1 MPDDLP
7 VPARPARPAAPA
19 LDRAA
24 VERVLARAA
33 ELQVARAGGDA
44 GLSEADL
51 LAAAGEA
58 GISPEH
64 VRLAL
69 AEERLRA
76 ARGGAAPAAE
86 RGLAARVAGPAHVG
100 AERVV
105 AGPVARALDALGG
118 WLEREEGMRLARR
131 SGAHAAWEPRRDV
144 LGQLARG
151 LRGGGSQALRRVPLV
166 SAVAL
171 PAGDGPSGEERVLLR
186 VEADLSPARR
196 QRLAAGAVVAG
207 SGAAAG
213 GAILGVGAVA
223 HALVAVVAPL
233 AAIPLLAGGAAAW
246 ALGRGQR
253 SAAERTRAALEQLLD
268 RVEAD
273 PPAAPPPRAAA
284 LLGVLDEVRRA
295 LR

>member
-7 VPARPARPAAPA
+7 VPARPPAPA

-76 ARGGAAPAAE
+76 ARGTSVALPPE

-100 AERVV
+100 AERLV
-105 AGPVARALDALGG
+105 AGPVARALDALGA

-131 SGAHAAWEPRRDV
+131 SGAHAAWEPRNDV
-144 LGQLARG
+144 LGSLARG
-151 LRGGGSQALRRVPLV
+151 LRGGGSQALRRVPLL

-196 QRLAAGAVVAG
+196 QRLTAGAVVAG

-213 GAILGVGAVA
+213 GAILGVGVVA

-233 AAIPLLAGGAAAW
+233 AVIPVLAGGAAAW
-246 ALGRGQR
+246 ALGRGHR
-253 SAAERTRAALEQLLD
+253 TAAERTQAALEQLLD
-268 RVEAD
+268 RVEARS
-273 PPAAPPPRAAA
+273 AAGAPQPRAAA
-284 LLGVLDEVRRA
+284 LLDVLDGVRRA